1 MKLTPFC
8 SDSFLLSNEY
18 IISLIALLV
27 VEKFGCDQVPSVAG
41 FLITYSRSCFNWL
54 RHLKCITEHCR
65 VKREE
70 CLMNTKMSFL
80 SLKNDTAVVKPELGR
95 LYCVR
100 VVGGV
105 SGIIGDGSLTLSWRL
120 VVLYRFHGGR

>member
-41 FLITYSRSCFNWL
+41 FLITYS
-54 RHLKCITEHCR
+54 I
-65 VKREE
+65 
-70 CLMNTKMSFL
+70 
-80 SLKNDTAVVKPELGR
+80 
-95 LYCVR
+95 
-100 VVGGV
+100 
-105 SGIIGDGSLTLSWRL
+105 TLSAES
-120 VVLYRFHGGR
+120 VPFEK